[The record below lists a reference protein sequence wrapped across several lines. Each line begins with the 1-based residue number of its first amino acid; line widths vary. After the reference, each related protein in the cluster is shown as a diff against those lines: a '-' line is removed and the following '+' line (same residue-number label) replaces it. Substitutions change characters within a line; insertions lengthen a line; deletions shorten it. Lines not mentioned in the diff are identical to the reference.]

1 MVRILSFLLLL
12 LISNSYAYQYSTN
25 YWHPCEWNHEWYCY
39 SPPTSCIDA
48 TETRSLSCPVHH
60 SGSINQVR
68 YYSCSSETW
77 SDWTTTSNNCTQDPP
92 TCISTTELRTLSCAS
107 GYEGLITESR
117 SSICSD
123 PYGSPTW
130 TSWSIIS
137 DTCTMTKTNP
147 SNVESPVSPVS
158 PVSVITPAQTT
169 VTESVTATTETAPTQ
184 TLTQEIKTETT
195 TSSSNSDTKTQDN
208 PKVQEI
214 VPGLGLV
221 LSIGMLT
228 NSNLNI
234 TQPAMVDSYNLDQ
247 EDEYGLQQ
255 GIFMGL
261 IIETDIY
268 DRFNAYSSRGNTRLL
283 RYNQIQFNQ

>member
-1 MVRILSFLLLL
+1 MVRTLSFLFLLL
-12 LISNSYAYQYSTN
+12 TSNSYADNWYG
-25 YWHPCEWNHEWYCY
+25 WHRCDWNSDWYCY
-39 SPPTSCIDA
+39 TPPACIDA
-48 TETRSLSCPVHH
+48 TEVRSLSCPIHY

-68 YYSCSSETW
+68 YYACTSGIW
-77 SDWTTTSNNCTQDPP
+77 SDWTTSSNNCTQDPP
-92 TCISTTELRTLSCAS
+92 TCVSTIETRNVSCES
-107 GYEGLITESR
+107 GYEGLKTESR
-117 SSICSD
+117 TSQCSD

-130 TSWSIIS
+130 TSWLITS

-147 SNVESPVSPVS
+147 SNVESPVSPVN
-158 PVSVITPAQTT
+158 PVSVITPVQTT
-169 VTESVTATTETAPTQ
+169 VTDSVTATQSAPIQ
-184 TLTQEIKTETT
+184 TLTPEVKTETT
-195 TSSSNSDTKTQDN
+195 TSSSKDDTKTQDN
-208 PKVQEI
+208 PKTQEI
-214 VPGLGLV
+214 IPGLGLV

-234 TQPAMVDSYNLDQ
+234 TQPPMADSYNLAQ

-268 DRFNAYSSRGNTRLL
+268 DRFNAYSISRNAGLL